1 MKLTIEQ
8 ATRVH
13 GAAASCQVSRFLTDD
28 SDIQRFVRSL
38 ALLGRRLG
46 EERQDVYWQPI
57 LRNLRRV
64 RYELTSVPLPLDDE
78 ALGLRAAADAFD
90 NRIRNVEALFPG
102 LAAAVRAVAQ
112 QLKDLAG
119 LSSDAL
125 TDAIEAVLRESGG
138 GDRRSIVLIR
148 APQFLGPVRAHLR
161 SRGIGAKV
169 LTAES
174 LTGDVVAE
182 EMIAIGPKYWFPS
195 YVTAAPRAL
204 AATFV
209 HFRWIADPER
219 EEQAF
224 PVTFPGSKSF
234 SVSQHPRSQQD
245 EPTPLVDAEELLPV
259 IDWHAISRGTATE
272 SDDADVVPAALFL
285 LADGFAVY
293 LDSQPGSRA
302 YIVDPDADDDD
313 RVRQEPVR
321 QLGPG
326 SFLLLRSEGGGDYI
340 RPLADQIL
348 REKAAHVRALQKE
361 WKDLLRFRVRSD
373 GAEAVARRLRSLG
386 SNGATELN
394 VRYWSSYDTIATGNV
409 TDFEAIMRLVG
420 LHERTADVW
429 AAMQLI
435 RAAHVRAG
443 QHIRK
448 LLSREV
454 IAANAAELRER
465 GVSHFELEALGK
477 ATLSVFRVEAKSPD
491 PIVVSRSHL
500 RHPFKVGR
508 DLWHG

>member
-1 MKLTIEQ
+1 MRLSIEQ

-13 GAAASCQVSRFLTDD
+13 KAAAAGQVSRFLTDD
-28 SDIQRFVRSL
+28 MDIQRFVRSL

-64 RYELTSVPLPLDDE
+64 RYELTSVPLSLDHE
-78 ALGLRAAADAFD
+78 ALGLRAAAEALEK
-90 NRIRNVEALFPG
+90 RLRNVEALFPG
-102 LAAAVRAVAQ
+102 MAAAAHAVSQ
-112 QLKDLAG
+112 QLNDLAD
-119 LSSDAL
+119 LSNDAL
-125 TDAIEAVLRESGG
+125 ADAIEAVLQNS
-138 GDRRSIVLIR
+138 DRTNQSSVLIR
-148 APQFLGPVRAHLR
+148 APQFLGPVREHLR
-161 SRGIGAKV
+161 SRGIRTRV

-182 EMIAIGPKYWFPS
+182 ELIAIGPKYWFPS
-195 YVTAAPRAL
+195 YVTAAPRSVV
-204 AATFV
+204 ATFV

-234 SVSQHPRSQQD
+234 LVSEHPRSQQE

-259 IDWHAISRGTATE
+259 IDWHAISRGSAAG
-272 SDDADVVPAALFL
+272 SHDADVTPAALFL

-293 LDSQPGSRA
+293 LDSQHGSRA
-302 YIVDPDADDDD
+302 YIVDPEADDDD

-348 REKAAHVRALQKE
+348 REKAVGVRALQKE
-361 WKDLLRFRVRSD
+361 WKDLLRARVSRD
-373 GAEAVARRLRSLG
+373 GTEAVAQHLRNLG
-386 SNGATELN
+386 SAGATDLN

-409 TDFEAIMRLVG
+409 TDFAAIMRLVG
-420 LHERTADVW
+420 QQERTEGAW

-500 RHPFKVGR
+500 RHPFRVGR